1 MSLADSNSTSL
12 VTPLLVNAVGACTAL
27 APTLRQTAFL
37 LRRGSFAVRESA
49 ILTPDAQPASACALP
64 LLDPYLVGPERL
76 LALTELALGDFPEDF
91 REKVSSLRLKVYPLL
106 DQEYVGQLPNGQRR
120 GDALGFALKTRVEN
134 ALHGSTP
141 TEITPR
147 DATALAE
154 ILPQISADLNRGIA
168 DLALIVAAHS
178 DLSPQR
184 MSHLFDT
191 DRLYSEDNDDGL
203 LPGEAAVVLALSSP
217 QTTRHGQ
224 LPCLARVQAVHQA
237 YDQARPD
244 NDASAFDAVGL
255 TFAFRRALEAAAVNR
270 AGWLYSD
277 LNFEHFRVNEYQAVL
292 ARCQDLMGPPQVH
305 EFPSQRLGFLGCATV
320 PIHVALAAT
329 AWAHGYGAAPVCL
342 SLSGHDD
349 GTRCGVV
356 LAQCP

>member
-1 MSLADSNSTSL
+1 MFRADSDSTSL
-12 VTPLLVNAVGACTAL
+12 VTPLVVNAMGACTAL
-27 APTLRQTAFL
+27 APTLQQTAFL

-49 ILTPDAQPASACALP
+49 ILLPDAQPASACALP

-76 LALTELALGDFPEDF
+76 FALTELALGGLPKTFKE
-91 REKVSSLRLKVYPLL
+91 RVSSLRLKVYPLL
-106 DQEYVGQLPNGQRR
+106 DQEYFGQLPNGQRR
-120 GDALGFALKTRVEN
+120 GDALGFALKARAEN

-141 TEITPR
+141 TEVTPR

-154 ILPQISADLNRGIA
+154 ILPQISADLNRGVA
-168 DLALIVAAHS
+168 DVALVVSAHS

-184 MSHLFDT
+184 LSQLFQEQ
-191 DRLYSEDNDDGL
+191 RLYSEDNDDGL
-203 LPGEAAVVLALSSP
+203 LPGEAAVVLALSNP
-217 QTTRHGQ
+217 QTTRRCQ
-224 LPCLARVQAVHQA
+224 LPGVARILAVHQA

-255 TFAFRRALEAAAVNR
+255 TFAFRRALEAAAVTR

-277 LNFEHFRVNEYQAVL
+277 LNFEHFRVKEYQAVL
-292 ARCQDLMGPPQVH
+292 ARCQDVMGPPQVH
-305 EFPSQRLGFLGCATV
+305 EFPGQRLGFLGCATV
-320 PIHVALAAT
+320 PMHVALAAT
-329 AWAHGYGAAPVCL
+329 AWAHGYGAAPTCL

-356 LAQCP
+356 LAQGC